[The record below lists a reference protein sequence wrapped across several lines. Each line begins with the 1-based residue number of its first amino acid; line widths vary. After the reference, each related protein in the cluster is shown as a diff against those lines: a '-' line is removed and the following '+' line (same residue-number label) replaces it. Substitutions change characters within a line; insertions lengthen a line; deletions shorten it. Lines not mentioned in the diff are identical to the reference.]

1 MMPLHEK
8 VGEVHLS
15 RKACIYVRQSTLK
28 QVRNHQ
34 ESTRRQ
40 YGLWKEARQW
50 GWREDQIEVID
61 QDLGIS
67 ASDITQDRPGFQMLL
82 SQVVTGEVGAVFSVE
97 ISRLARQDSEGH
109 RLVEVAALTGT
120 LLIDEQQVYDP
131 LLSDDRLMLGL
142 KVLLSSNE
150 IRLMHHRLEENKLR
164 KAQRGEL
171 HINLPVGLIH
181 VPDVGI
187 QLDPDEQVQG
197 AVRLL
202 FERFRLS
209 GRMSPVAQYFNDNG
223 LLYPRRKGSWQGQ
236 LEWGKLGLDR
246 IKATLANP
254 LYAGAYVYG
263 RTQRRM
269 SVQKDGK
276 ISRSRQ
282 LRPQD
287 EWAVVIWDAF
297 EGYISQEEYEAHQ
310 RYLAQN
316 RANPHI
322 PHPRSRRRDGFALLS
337 GLILCGHCGR
347 PMHVGYQGTNGSRS
361 VYLCNSGQIQY
372 GEKACQRMPGKAID
386 QLIIDRV
393 MAALTPAQ
401 IDLSLAVVDELQ
413 RQQAELI
420 RQRERRL
427 DATRY
432 AADLAQR
439 RYEEVDPKNRLVAG
453 TLEKQWETCLQEVEQ
468 LETEFANFRSQRP
481 LSLTLE
487 QRQSLLNLSADL
499 PRVWF
504 APSTSWSER
513 KDLLKLL
520 IADVTLTR
528 HETGITVQIR
538 WFTNQVETGHLPL
551 PFKHGAPTPAII
563 LERIQSLMDTHTDQ
577 EIADVLNQEGIQTSI
592 GNSFTARIVAHTRY
606 RNGFKRP
613 TKTK

>member
-1 MMPLHEK
+1 MIPQHNKVQEK
-8 VGEVHLS
+8 QLN
-15 RKACIYVRQSTLK
+15 RKACIYVRQSTLA
-28 QVRNHQ
+28 QVQNHQ

-40 YGLWKEARQW
+40 YELCNAARQW
-50 GWREDQIEVID
+50 GWRDDQIEVID

-67 ASDITQDRPGFQMLL
+67 ASDAAQHRPGFQKLL
-82 SQVVTGEVGAVFSVE
+82 SRVVTGEVGAVFSVE

-109 RLVEVAALTGT
+109 RLVEVAALTET

-150 IRLMHHRLEENKLR
+150 IRLMHHRLEENKLH
-164 KAQRGEL
+164 KAKRGEL
-171 HINLPVGLIH
+171 RINLPVGLIH
-181 VPDVGI
+181 VPQVGI

-209 GRMSPVAQYFNDNG
+209 GRMSPVARYFNENG
-223 LLYPRRKGSWQGQ
+223 LLYPRRKGSWQGK
-236 LEWGKLGLDR
+236 LEWGKLSLDR

-263 RTQRRM
+263 RTKRRM
-269 SVQKDGK
+269 SVQPDGRV
-276 ISRSRQ
+276 SRSRQ
-282 LRPQD
+282 RLPQE
-287 EWAVVIWDAF
+287 EWAVLIWDAF
-297 EGYISQEEYEAHQ
+297 EGYISREEYETHQ

-316 RANPHI
+316 RVNPHI

-372 GEKACQRMPGKAID
+372 GEKACQRMPGKAVD
-386 QLIIDRV
+386 QFITDRI

-420 RQRERRL
+420 RQWERRL
-427 DATRY
+427 DAARY
-432 AADLAQR
+432 TADLAQR

-453 TLEKQWETCLQEVEQ
+453 TLEKQWEACLQEVEK
-468 LETEFANFRSQRP
+468 LEYEFADLRSQRP
-481 LSLTLE
+481 LSLSPE
-487 QRQSLLNLSADL
+487 QRQSLLNISADL
-499 PRVWF
+499 PKIWF
-504 APSTSWSER
+504 APTTSWSER
-513 KDLLKLL
+513 KDMLKLL

-538 WFTNQVETGHLPL
+538 WFTNQIETGQLPL

-563 LERIQSLMDTHTDQ
+563 LERIRNLIDTHTDR
-577 EIADVLNQEGIQTSI
+577 EIADVLNQEGIKTSI
-592 GNSFTARIVAHTRY
+592 SNTFTARIVANTRY
-606 RNGFKRP
+606 RNGIKRP
-613 TKTK
+613 AKTK

>member
-1 MMPLHEK
+1 MPQHEK
-8 VGEVHLS
+8 VQEKHLN
-15 RKACIYVRQSTLK
+15 RKSCIYVRQSTLA
-28 QVRNHQ
+28 QVQNHQ

-40 YGLWKEARQW
+40 YELCNAARQW
-50 GWREDQIEVID
+50 GWRDDQIEVID

-67 ASDITQDRPGFQMLL
+67 ASDAAQHRPGFQKLL
-82 SQVVTGEVGAVFSVE
+82 SRVVTGEVGAVFSVE

-150 IRLMHHRLEENKLR
+150 IRLMHHRLEENKLH
-164 KAQRGEL
+164 KAKRGEL
-171 HINLPVGLIH
+171 RINLPVGLIH
-181 VPDVGI
+181 VPQVGI

-197 AVRLL
+197 SVRLL

-209 GRMSPVAQYFNDNG
+209 GRMSPVAQYFNENG

-236 LEWGKLGLDR
+236 LEWGKLSLDR

-263 RTQRRM
+263 RTKRRI
-269 SVQKDGK
+269 SVQPDGRV
-276 ISRSRQ
+276 SRSRQ
-282 LRPQD
+282 RLPQD

-297 EGYISQEEYEAHQ
+297 EGYISREEYEAHQ

-322 PHPRSRRRDGFALLS
+322 PHPRSRRRDGFALLT

-372 GEKACQRMPGKAID
+372 GEKACQRIPGKAVD
-386 QLIIDRV
+386 QFITDSIL
-393 MAALTPAQ
+393 AALTPAQ
-401 IDLSLAVVDELQ
+401 IDFSLAVIDELQ

-420 RQRERRL
+420 RQWQRRL
-427 DATRY
+427 EAARY

-439 RYEEVDPKNRLVAG
+439 RYEEVDPENRLVARS
-453 TLEKQWETCLQEVEQ
+453 LEKQWETCLQEVEQ
-468 LETEFANFRSQRP
+468 LEAKFAEFRSQRP
-481 LSLTLE
+481 LSISPD
-487 QRQSLLNLSADL
+487 QRQALLNLSNDL
-499 PRVWF
+499 AKVWF
-504 APSTSWSER
+504 APTTSWSER

-538 WFTNQVETGHLPL
+538 WFTNQVETGQLPL

-563 LERIQSLMDTHTDQ
+563 LERIRDLLGTHTDR
-577 EIADVLNQEGIQTSI
+577 EIADVLNQEGIKTSI
-592 GNSFTARIVAHTRY
+592 GNTFTARIVANTRY
-606 RNGFKRP
+606 RNGIKR
-613 TKTK
+613 TAKTK

>member
-1 MMPLHEK
+1 MPQHEK
-8 VGEVHLS
+8 VQEKHLS
-15 RKACIYVRQSTLK
+15 RKACVYVRQSTLK

-40 YGLWKEARQW
+40 YGLCDDARQW
-50 GWREDQIEVID
+50 GWRDDQIEVID

-67 ASDITQDRPGFQMLL
+67 ASDVAQHRPGFQKLL
-82 SQVVTGEVGAVFSVE
+82 SRVVTGEVGAVFSVE

-150 IRLMHHRLEENKLR
+150 IRLMRQRLEENKLR

-171 HINLPVGLIH
+171 RINLPVGLVH
-181 VPDVGI
+181 VPGGGI
-187 QLDPDEQVQG
+187 QFDPDEQVQG

-223 LLYPRRKGSWQGQ
+223 LLYPRRKGSWKGP
-236 LEWGKLGLDR
+236 LEWDKLSLVR

-263 RTQRRM
+263 RTKRRM
-269 SVQKDGK
+269 NVQPNGRF
-276 ISRSRQ
+276 SRSRQ
-282 LRPQD
+282 LLPQE
-287 EWAVVIWDAF
+287 EWAVVIWEAF
-297 EGYISQEEYEAHQ
+297 EGYISREEYEAHQ
-310 RYLAQN
+310 HYLAQN

-347 PMHVGYQGTNGSRS
+347 PMHVGYQGTNGCRS
-361 VYLCNSGQIQY
+361 TYLCNSGQIQY
-372 GEKACQRMPGKAID
+372 GEKTCQRMPGKAID
-386 QLIIDRV
+386 RFITDRI

-401 IDLSLAVVDELQ
+401 IELSLAVVAELR

-427 DATRY
+427 EAARY

-439 RYEEVDPKNRLVAG
+439 RYEEVDPQNRLVAG
-453 TLEKQWETCLQEVEQ
+453 TLEKQWEAGLQEVAQ
-468 LETEFANFRSQRP
+468 LEAEFADFRRQKP
-481 LSLTLE
+481 LSLSPE
-487 QRQSLLNLSADL
+487 QRQSLLTLATDL
-499 PRVWF
+499 PKIWF
-504 APSTSWSER
+504 ASTTSWSER

-528 HETGITVQIR
+528 HDTGITVQIR
-538 WFTNQVETGHLPL
+538 WFTNQVETGQLPL

-563 LERIQSLMDTHTDQ
+563 LGRIRGLLDTHTDQ
-577 EIADVLNQEGIQTSI
+577 EIADVLNQEGIKTSI
-592 GNSFTARIVAHTRY
+592 GNTFTARIVAHTRY
-606 RNGFKRP
+606 RNGIKRS